1 MMSLFAV
8 YCRDAE
14 NSAELRQKFMAE
26 HLANVEAVVGKIAV
40 AGPLKEGADTVGSL
54 FVVKADDEAS
64 ARAVLEADPYF
75 AAGVWQSIEVDQFLA
90 VAGDWVGGI
99 TWK

>member
-1 MMSLFAV
+1 MSLFVV

-14 NSAELRQKFMAE
+14 NSGEIRQKFMAE
-26 HLANVEAVVGKIAV
+26 HLANVEAVIENIAV

-54 FVVKADDEAS
+54 FVVKADDETS
-64 ARAVLEADPYF
+64 ARVILEADPYF